1 MASLNRKRWFQI
13 HGWLALPVWVVFCFV
28 CVSGTIAVVSH
39 EITWLANPAA
49 RAANPDDLPRKPL
62 TELVAAVREAAPDA
76 QVTNV
81 FTLESYLVT
90 SVGLQLADGRP
101 ARAYVNPYTA
111 EVQAISG
118 GPTFIGFMRSL
129 HGWLLFPW
137 QANYSVGYYLVSA
150 LSIVTL
156 GALITGVVIYR
167 RFWRAYTRPQLRLR
181 AGTRVLMGDLHRL
194 AGAWSLWFLLVI
206 GVTGLWYLTQAL
218 LWHNDVDVWEHPD
231 PVPLASVPLS
241 SDGSAPT
248 PITLQAALER
258 AHATIPSLEPSF
270 VTLPEFSRGYFSI
283 AGAGESWLFDRYAYR
298 VFVDPWN
305 GEIAQLREPSTMN
318 ALQVLTHVA
327 DPLHYGTL
335 GGIWTKAVW
344 FVFGLLLS
352 AMSVTGFV
360 IWSKRTV
367 RETRARPARTAA
379 HALEEFR
386 T

>member
-28 CVSGTIAVVSH
+28 CLSGTIAVVSH
-39 EITWLANPAA
+39 EITWLANPTA

-62 TELVAAVREAAPDA
+62 PELVAAVRKAAPDA
-76 QVTNV
+76 QVTNL
-81 FTLESYLVT
+81 FALEPYLVT
-90 SVGLQLADGRP
+90 SIGLQLADGRP

-137 QANYSVGYYLVSA
+137 QHNYSVGYYLVSA
-150 LSIVTL
+150 LSVVTL

-167 RFWRAYTRPQLRLR
+167 RFWRAYARPQLRLR
-181 AGTRVLMGDLHRL
+181 AGTRVLMGDVHRL

-206 GVTGLWYLTQAL
+206 GVTGLWYLAQAL
-218 LWHNDVDVWEHPD
+218 LWHNDVEVWKHPD
-231 PVPLASVPLS
+231 PVPLHEVPRTA
-241 SDGSAPT
+241 DGRPPEAIDLT
-248 PITLQAALER
+248 TALER
-258 AHATIPSLEPSF
+258 ARAASPTMEPSF
-270 VTLPEFSRGYFSI
+270 VTFPEFSRGHFGI
-283 AGAGESWLFDRYAYR
+283 AGAGENWLFDRYAYR
-298 VFVDPWN
+298 VFIDPWR
-305 GEIAQLREPSTMN
+305 GDIAQVREPASMN
-318 ALQVLTHVA
+318 ALQILTHVA

-352 AMSVTGFV
+352 AMSITGFV
-360 IWSKRTV
+360 IWGKRTV
-367 RETRARPARTAA
+367 REARPRAA
-379 HALEEFR
+379 PSVTPALEESR
-386 T
+386 P